1 MKKLVLISI
10 ILIVGCTKIFGQEE
24 QAILLPIP
32 KDWRYEKI
40 DLPMDF
46 APEMTHKGFEELR
59 FGPGMFDA
67 TTASYFTYLFAVSF
81 EETNKIE
88 KKVLEKFLLQYYRGL
103 CKAVAG
109 SKDFSI
115 DYTQIKVR
123 LKKIKRSKGRAAHYL
138 AELVFF
144 DAFTNGQQIV
154 LHMDL
159 ELTTDRAAQKT
170 YLLALVSPQDKTQ
183 SIWAYLY
190 KTKEELYQKGGF
202 KITL

>member
-10 ILIVGCTKIFGQEE
+10 ILIGGFTTIFGQKE

-32 KDWRYEKI
+32 EDWRYEKI
-40 DLPMDF
+40 DLPMEF
-46 APEMTHKGFEELR
+46 APEMTYKGFEELR
-59 FGPGMFDA
+59 FGPGMFNTEA
-67 TTASYFTYLFAVSF
+67 TTHFTYLFAVSF
-81 EETNKIE
+81 EETTVIR
-88 KKVLEKFLLQYYRGL
+88 KKALENFLLQYYKGL

-109 SKDFSI
+109 SKYPSI
-115 DYTQIKVR
+115 DYTQIKVQ

-144 DAFTNGQQIV
+144 DVFTNGQPIT

-159 ELTTDRAAQKT
+159 ELTVDHTAQKT
-170 YLLALVSPQDKTQ
+170 YLLALVSPQKKTH

-190 KTKEELYQKGGF
+190 KTKEQLYQKEGF